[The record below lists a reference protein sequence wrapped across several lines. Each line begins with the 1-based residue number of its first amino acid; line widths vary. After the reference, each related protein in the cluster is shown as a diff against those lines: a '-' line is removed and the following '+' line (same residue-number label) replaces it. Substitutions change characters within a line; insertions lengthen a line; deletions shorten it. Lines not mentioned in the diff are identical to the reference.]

1 VSVSPSI
8 DTVLQGY
15 RHLMRELH
23 IERARRGTDPWYE
36 CPMTMPQLRALSLI
50 AGSHRGLSSRELAER
65 LAVGASAIT
74 PLVDRLV
81 ERGFARRTDDP
92 HDRRIARLEA
102 TDNGTALLERMSAGQ
117 GDVIR
122 DILAHLDTDELATVG
137 AAFDVLTAGLQ
148 RTIASSI
155 YDTLRTPE
163 GTTA

>member
-1 VSVSPSI
+1 MVSDPPTTDS
-8 DTVLQGY
+8 VLHRYCQ
-15 RHLMRELH
+15 LMRALQ

-36 CPMTMPQLRALSLI
+36 NPLTMAQLRALSLI
-50 AGSHRGLSSRELAER
+50 AASQRGLSSRELATM

-81 ERGFARRTDDP
+81 ERSFVRRIEDP

-102 TDNGTALLERMSAGQ
+102 TANGTALLERMAAGQ

-122 DILAHLDTDELATVG
+122 DILTRLEPAELAVVG
-137 AAFDVLTAGLQ
+137 AALDVLHTGLERTAQ
-148 RTIASSI
+148 TIS
-155 YDTLRTPE
+155 DTLLTPT